1 MKRLLSG
8 IQPSGELHVG
18 NYLGAIRNWVALQ
31 DEYEALYCVVDLHAM
46 TVKYDPAAMS
56 DRTHDMAAT
65 LLACGIDPEKS
76 TLFVQSH
83 LTEHSELAWILNC
96 VTPMGELYRM
106 TQFKDKSARNQ
117 QNINV
122 GLFTYPVLQAADILL
137 YQAAAVPV
145 GEDQVQHVELTREI
159 ARKFNGRFGKVF
171 TEPKA
176 LLTKTGRIRG
186 LDGQAKMSKSLN
198 NQIPLLAD
206 EEAIAKLLRPAFTDP
221 ARLRRTDP
229 GNPEVCNIFP
239 LHHGF
244 SPDADV
250 KRVDEEC
257 RKAEIGC
264 VECKRLLGR
273 NISDSLAPVRER
285 YESMGRDHVR
295 DVLSQGA
302 ERARKIASATIEKV
316 REKAGLLGRKGAK

>member
-31 DEYEALYCVVDLHAM
+31 EEYEAFYCVVDLHAM
-46 TVKYDPAAMS
+46 TVKSEAPEPLEE
-56 DRTHDMAAT
+56 RTLNMATA
-65 LLACGIDPEKS
+65 LLACGLDPERS

-96 VTPMGELYRM
+96 VTPMGELFRM
-106 TQFKDKSARNQ
+106 TQFKDKSQHNQ
-117 QNINV
+117 HNINV

-137 YQAAAVPV
+137 YKAAAVPV
-145 GEDQVQHVELTREI
+145 GEDQVQHIELTREI
-159 ARKFNGRFGKVF
+159 ARKFNGRFGKTF
-171 TEPKA
+171 KEPKA

-206 EEAIAKLLRPAFTDP
+206 EDTMAKLLRPAFTDP

-229 GNPEVCNIFP
+229 GNPEVCNLFP
-239 LHHGF
+239 LHRGF
-244 SPDADV
+244 SPAADL
-250 KRVDEEC
+250 KRVESEC

-264 VECKRLLGR
+264 VECKRLLGT
-273 NISDSLAPVRER
+273 NMAAALAPIREK
-285 YESMGRDHVR
+285 YHALGEDHVK
-295 DVLSQGA
+295 DVLRDGA
-302 ERARKIASATIEKV
+302 KRARAVASKTLEEV
-316 REKAGLLGRKGAK
+316 RDKAGLLGE

>member
-18 NYLGAIRNWVALQ
+18 NYLGAISNWVALQ
-31 DEYEALYCVVDLHAM
+31 EEYEAFYCVVDLHAM
-46 TVKYDPAAMS
+46 TVDYHADAMG

-65 LLACGIDPEKS
+65 LLASGVSPDKS

-106 TQFKDKSARNQ
+106 TQFKDKSSRNQ

-137 YQAAAVPV
+137 YQASAVPV
-145 GEDQVQHVELTREI
+145 GEDQVQHIELTREI

-176 LLTKTGRIRG
+176 VLTPTGRIRG

-206 EEAIAKLLRPAFTDP
+206 EDSIHKLLRPAFTDP

-229 GNPEVCNIFP
+229 GNPEVCNLFP
-239 LHHGF
+239 LHRGF
-244 SPDADV
+244 SPADDL
-250 KRVDEEC
+250 KRVDKEC
-257 RKAEIGC
+257 RKATIGC
-264 VECKRLLGR
+264 VECKRLLGK
-273 NISDSLAPVRER
+273 NMAEALAPVRER
-285 YESMGRDHVR
+285 YEAMGRDHVR
-295 DVLSQGA
+295 DVLSDGA
-302 ERARKIASATIEKV
+302 KRAGAIASVTLEQV
-316 REKAGLLGRKGAK
+316 REKAGLLGR

>member
-18 NYLGAIRNWVALQ
+18 NYLGAIRNWVDLQ
-31 DEYEALYCVVDLHAM
+31 DEYEAFYCVVDLHAM
-46 TVKYDPAAMS
+46 TVNSPAPES
-56 DRTHDMAAT
+56 LGERTINMATA
-65 LLACGIDPEKS
+65 LLACGLDPEKS

-106 TQFKDKSARNQ
+106 TQFKDKSSQHQ

-137 YQAAAVPV
+137 YQASAVPV
-145 GEDQVQHVELTREI
+145 GEDQVQHIELTREI
-159 ARKFNGRFGKVF
+159 ARKFNARFKKVF

-176 LLTKTGRIRG
+176 VLTRTGRIRG
-186 LDGQAKMSKSLN
+186 LDGQAKMSKTLN

-206 EEAIAKLLRPAFTDP
+206 EDAIHKLLRPAFTDP

-229 GNPEVCNIFP
+229 GNPKVCNLFP
-239 LHHGF
+239 LHQGF
-244 SPDADV
+244 SPDDDIQ
-250 KRVDEEC
+250 RVDKEC

-264 VECKRLLGR
+264 VECKRLLGA
-273 NISDSLAPVRER
+273 NMAETLAPIREK
-285 YESMGRDHVR
+285 YHALGNDHVQGVLR
-295 DVLSQGA
+295 DGA
-302 ERARKIASATIEKV
+302 ERARAVASKTLEKV
-316 REKAGLLGRKGAK
+316 RYGAKLLKV